1 MKIPRPLPNVYF
13 DLVSLLSY
21 VFFSVLVT
29 SNTILDSK
37 SSGSGSRYKN
47 NQSKSMEEESKVSQ
61 SMRPRNVVR

>member
-37 SSGSGSRYKN
+37 SPGSGSRYIN